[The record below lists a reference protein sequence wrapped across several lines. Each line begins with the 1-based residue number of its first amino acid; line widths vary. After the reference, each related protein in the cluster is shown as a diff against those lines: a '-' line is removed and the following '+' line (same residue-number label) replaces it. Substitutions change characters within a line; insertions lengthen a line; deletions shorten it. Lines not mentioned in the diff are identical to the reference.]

1 MRVCMYVSENAMCV
15 HMYAC
20 SFMCIYMYMYKKNKK
35 QLCLKDENVLS
46 ISANDDNGTPSLHS
60 KKKQSK
66 QTKSTLP
73 PPPPREMQA
82 KLSLSKTHSL
92 SLSLALS

>member
-1 MRVCMYVSENAMCV
+1 MCV

-60 KKKQSK
+60 KKTK
-66 QTKSTLP
+66 QTNKIHTPAPAPS
-73 PPPPREMQA
+73 RNA
-82 KLSLSKTHSL
+82 SKTL
-92 SLSLALS
+92 SV